1 MHSLE
6 TGFILIVDDNA
17 TNLSVLSKT
26 LKTAGFKVRVAVDG
40 ESAIEQ
46 VKDDPPELILLDI
59 LMPGLDGF
67 ETCTMLKNNIATR
80 DIPVI
85 FLTALSETQD
95 KIKGLSVGAV
105 DYITKPFQEE
115 EVLARVIIHLK
126 LRSLTKTVIE
136 QAAALQKANQYLQL
150 LANLDGLTQI
160 PNRRQFDEYLNQEWR
175 RLSRENL
182 PLSLILCDID
192 YFKHYNDYYGHLA
205 GDTCLKEVAQAIE
218 RAVKRPADLVARY
231 GGEEFAVIM
240 PNTNVEGAIRV
251 AELIQVEI
259 QMLKIPH
266 AQSNVSA
273 YITLTLGISSQV
285 PTQESQPKIL
295 IDAADQALY
304 AAKRQGRD
312 THCVHNKHLPR
323 L

>member
-6 TGFILIVDDNA
+6 NGFILIVDDNA

-26 LKTAGFKVRVAVDG
+26 LKSAGFKVRVAVDG

-46 VKDDPPELILLDI
+46 VEYDPPELILLDI
-59 LMPGLDGF
+59 KMPGIDGF
-67 ETCTMLKNNIATR
+67 ETCTRLKVNRATQ

-95 KIKGLSVGAV
+95 KLKGLSVGAV

-126 LRSLTKTVIE
+126 LRFLTKTVIA
-136 QAAALQKANQYLQL
+136 QAAALQKANQYLQNI
-150 LANLDGLTQI
+150 ANLDGLTQI

-175 RLSRENL
+175 RLSREKL

-192 YFKHYNDYYGHLA
+192 YFKDYNDYYGHLA
-205 GDTCLKEVAQAIE
+205 GDTCLKEVAQTIE

-240 PNTNVEGAIRV
+240 PNTNAEGALRV
-251 AELIQVEI
+251 AELIQLEI
-259 QMLKIPH
+259 KQLQIPH
-266 AQSNVSA
+266 SQSKVSA
-273 YITLTLGISSQV
+273 YITLSLGISSQV
-285 PTQESQPKIL
+285 PTQESQANFL
-295 IDAADQALY
+295 IDAADQVLY
-304 AAKRQGRD
+304 AAKKQGRD
-312 THCVHNKHLPR
+312 TYVLHS
-323 L
+323 

>member
-1 MHSLE
+1 MHNLE

-26 LKTAGFKVRVAVDG
+26 LKNAGFKVRVAVDG

-46 VKDDPPELILLDI
+46 VEYDPPELILLDI
-59 LMPGLDGF
+59 KMPGIDGF
-67 ETCTMLKNNIATR
+67 ETCTRLKVNRATQ

-95 KIKGLSVGAV
+95 KLKGLSVGAV

-126 LRSLTKTVIE
+126 LRFLTKTVIA
-136 QAAALQKANQYLQL
+136 QAAALQKANQYLQNI
-150 LANLDGLTQI
+150 ANLDGLTQI

-175 RLSRENL
+175 RLSREKL

-192 YFKHYNDYYGHLA
+192 YFKDYNDYYGHLA
-205 GDTCLKEVAQAIE
+205 GDTCLKEVAQTIE

-240 PNTNVEGAIRV
+240 PNTNAEGAIRV
-251 AELIQVEI
+251 AELIQLEI
-259 QMLKIPH
+259 KQLQIPH
-266 AQSNVSA
+266 SQSKVSA
-273 YITLTLGISSQV
+273 YITLSLGISSQV
-285 PTQESQPKIL
+285 PTQESQAKFL
-295 IDAADQALY
+295 IDAADQVLY
-304 AAKRQGRD
+304 AAKKQGRD
-312 THCVHNKHLPR
+312 TYVLHR
-323 L
+323 

>member
-1 MHSLE
+1 MHSLK

-17 TNLSVLSKT
+17 TNLSVLSKI
-26 LKTAGFKVRVAVDG
+26 LKTAGFKVRVAIDG
-40 ESAIEQ
+40 ETAIEQ

-59 LMPGLDGF
+59 KMPGLDGF
-67 ETCTMLKNNIATR
+67 ETCTMLKTNPATR

-126 LRSLTKTVIE
+126 LRFLTKTVVE

-150 LANLDGLTQI
+150 IANLDGLTQI
-160 PNRRQFDEYLNQEWR
+160 PNRRQLDEYLNQEWR
-175 RLSRENL
+175 RLSREKL
-182 PLSLILCDID
+182 PLSLIMCDID
-192 YFKHYNDYYGHLA
+192 YFKNYNDYYGHLA
-205 GDTCLKEVAQAIE
+205 GDNCLKEVAQAID

-240 PNTNVEGAIRV
+240 PNTNAEGAIRV
-251 AELIQVEI
+251 AELIQLEI
-259 QMLKIPH
+259 KQLKIPH
-266 AQSNVSA
+266 AQSQVSA

-285 PTQESQPKIL
+285 PTQESQPKFL

-304 AAKRQGRD
+304 AAKKQGRD
-312 THCVHNKHLPR
+312 RHYLHM
-323 L
+323 

>member
-17 TNLSVLSKT
+17 TNLSVLSKN
-26 LKTAGFKVRVAVDG
+26 LKTAGFKVRVAIDG
-40 ESAIEQ
+40 ETAIEQ
-46 VKDDPPELILLDI
+46 VKDEPPELILLDI
-59 LMPGLDGF
+59 IMPGIDGF
-67 ETCTMLKNNIATR
+67 ATCNMLKTNPATR
-80 DIPVI
+80 DLPVI

-95 KIKGLSVGAV
+95 KLKGLSVGAV

-126 LRSLTKTVIE
+126 LRFLTKTVVE

-160 PNRRQFDEYLNQEWR
+160 PNRRQLDEYLNQEWR

-182 PLSLILCDID
+182 PLSLIMCDID

-205 GDTCLKEVAQAIE
+205 GDNCLKEVAQAID

-240 PNTNVEGAIRV
+240 PNTNAEGAIRV
-251 AELIQVEI
+251 AELIQLEI
-259 QMLKIPH
+259 KQLKIPH
-266 AQSNVSA
+266 AQSQVSA

-285 PTQESQPKIL
+285 PTQESQPKFL

-304 AAKRQGRD
+304 AAKKQGRD
-312 THCVHNKHLPR
+312 RHYLHM
-323 L
+323 

>member
-6 TGFILIVDDNA
+6 NGFILIVDDNA

-26 LKTAGFKVRVAVDG
+26 LKSAGFKVRVAVDG

-46 VKDDPPELILLDI
+46 VEYDPPELILLDI
-59 LMPGLDGF
+59 KMPGIDGF
-67 ETCTMLKNNIATR
+67 ETCTRLKVNRATQ

-95 KIKGLSVGAV
+95 KLKGLSVGAV

-126 LRSLTKTVIE
+126 LRFLTKTVIA
-136 QAAALQKANQYLQL
+136 QAAALQKANQYLQN

-175 RLSRENL
+175 RLSREKL

-192 YFKHYNDYYGHLA
+192 YFKDYNDYYGHLA
-205 GDTCLKEVAQAIE
+205 GDTCLKEVAQTIE

-240 PNTNVEGAIRV
+240 PNTTAEGALRV
-251 AELIQVEI
+251 AELIQLEI
-259 QMLKIPH
+259 KQLQIPH
-266 AQSNVSA
+266 SQSKVSA
-273 YITLTLGISSQV
+273 YITLSLGISSQV
-285 PTQESQPKIL
+285 PTQESLAKFL
-295 IDAADQALY
+295 IDAADQVLY
-304 AAKRQGRD
+304 AAKKQGRD
-312 THCVHNKHLPR
+312 TYVLHM
-323 L
+323 